1 MKKLILSLG
10 LMFAATFAL
19 TNCAKNDEP
28 TDAPVLN
35 GPKYE
40 LFATP
45 ADTRTTNDGLSTKWA
60 EKDSINVFHAAAGTA
75 NYKDDADFDIA
86 DIATGRF
93 TGTLSETLTEGA
105 QYDWYLLYPYS
116 KYVTTPANDSAGYDT
131 IGCDNK
137 TGFTQTQNG
146 NDSKAHLAGED
157 CPLYAKVTNVT
168 YPDPVTATMNY
179 LASAIAVNVT
189 NNDEEAITVTGI
201 SFTAPERI
209 VGTFYTNFAGDE
221 VKYTPSDKGTGKY
234 TSATVNLTI
243 ENGSAINKGESA
255 KFYMLIK
262 PFTAA
267 SGSTLSLTIKTDK
280 GNCTKELPMTADVKF
295 TAGKIKT
302 LNIGFEA
309 APAED
314 YSGTYIILAP
324 ITNGNYWY
332 LSSEV
337 DGNRL
342 KAIDSTVSTITDETT
357 IADFANVDE
366 KYVWIIEKSG
376 ANYKIKSQSITD
388 DAKYL
393 GGAATGKTN
402 NLKLVSESS
411 AEIVKIEKDADNNY
425 TIATTSL
432 TTTKYIARNSTK
444 NSEFWAFYASQSNSL
459 KLIPYVV
466 TPTIIAKDIAGVP
479 AAGVENATATIT
491 LKGLGDATVNAVA
504 DGTVVTAASVS
515 GNTLTYTVS
524 ANETSAA
531 REGAIT
537 LSAEG
542 AADVTIKVAQLAKE
556 TVTLTL
562 STDAVELEATGTE
575 SDGEITFT
583 VTDGATI
590 TIAAHGDEA
599 GTTSCSWLDADKSGT
614 NGILYM
620 AGANTGAERVAYIV
634 VTATKDGVTKKATI
648 KVTQKAAAGA
658 LKECT
663 LTITASDFNSTSY
676 SANNGDHKKTD
687 SEGNEITYYTY
698 QIMLQSSNIQLQKSK
713 AYLYNKTDLGELV
726 SLTITDG
733 SGTMTVYEGTTQQ
746 PNTTAVTGT
755 SGVYTFSAGQKYFQI
770 KAGTKD
776 TPKCQSITIVYKK

>member
-45 ADTRTTNDGLSTKWA
+45 ADTRTTNDGLATKWA
-60 EKDSINVFHAAAGTA
+60 EKDSINVFHAATGTSV
-75 NYKDDADFDIA
+75 YKDDDGFAIA

-137 TGFTQTQNG
+137 TGYTQTQNG

-189 NNDEEAITVTGI
+189 NNDEDAITVTGI
-201 SFTAPERI
+201 SFTAPECI

-243 ENGSAINKGESA
+243 ENGTAINNGESA

-267 SGSTLSLTIKTDK
+267 AGSTLSLSVKTDK
-280 GNCTKELPMTADVKF
+280 GTHTKPLTLPSDVTF

-302 LNIGFEA
+302 LNIGFT
-309 APAED
+309 APNEK
-314 YSGTYIILAP
+314 P
-324 ITNGNYWY
+324 IEW
-332 LSSEV
+332 
-337 DGNRL
+337 D
-342 KAIDSTVSTITDETT
+342 
-357 IADFANVDE
+357 
-366 KYVWIIEKSG
+366 
-376 ANYKIKSQSITD
+376 
-388 DAKYL
+388 
-393 GGAATGKTN
+393 
-402 NLKLVSESS
+402 
-411 AEIVKIEKDADNNY
+411 
-425 TIATTSL
+425 L
-432 TTTKYIARNSTK
+432 TTTSAENATKEQVLWNNDVASMTLDQASGSTVGANNYYGNTHTRFYQGQTLTITPKDGYIIKRVEFTATSSTYATPLQKSTWTNASASTTSSLVTVTPKDGTVAMSAVINSACRFTK
-444 NSEFWAFYASQSNSL
+444 VTVFYEEG
-459 KLIPYVV
+459 VV
-466 TPTIIAKDIAGVP
+466 TPTIIAENIADVP
-479 AAGVENATATIT
+479 AAGVTDATATIT
-491 LKGLGDATVNAVA
+491 LKGLDGVTVNAAA

-515 GNTLTYTVS
+515 GSTLTYTVS
-524 ANETSAA
+524 ANDTFEA
-531 REGAIT
+531 RKGSIT

-556 TVTLTL
+556 AVTLTL
-562 STDAVELEATGTE
+562 TPDTDITLEATDATE
-575 SDGEITFT
+575 HIEAIAIATNAATADVT
-583 VTDGATI
+583 VGAYT
-590 TIAAHGDEA
+590 DEA
-599 GTTSCSWLDADKSGT
+599 GENNCGWLTALNMTSENKIDYQAS
-614 NGILYM
+614 
-620 AGANTGAERVAYIV
+620 ANTGAERVAYIV
-634 VTATKDGVTKKATI
+634 VTATKDSITKKATI

-663 LTITASDFNSTSY
+663 LTITASDFKSTSY
-676 SANNGDHKKTD
+676 PVNNGDHQKTD
-687 SEGNEITYYTY
+687 SDGNEITYYTY

-726 SLTITDG
+726 SLTITGG
-733 SGTMTVYEGTTQQ
+733 SGTITVYEGTTQQ
-746 PNTTAVTGT
+746 PSKNAVPGA

-776 TPKCQSITIVYKK
+776 TPKCQSIKIVYKK